1 MKNIIKQLWL
11 VTSLILA
18 ASLILL
24 MSDRGQRIG
33 HSDRKAG
40 SYPSIAIMQIS
51 STTLLDSHVA
61 GVLDRLE
68 EKGYRS
74 ADGKN
79 IHLFNPQGDYSTA
92 NAIAREIVNNPYD
105 IVITSSTTAL
115 QIFSKANTAVQK
127 THVFGAVTDPYGA
140 GVGITGPEPDQHPPY
155 LAGVGTFQPV
165 KNTIRIAFEM
175 NPGLKRLGVVWNPG
189 EQCSEACLKEARE
202 ICRELGI
209 ELIEAI
215 ATNTSE
221 VSDALR
227 SVIAKNVDAIWIGG
241 DTVANASM
249 GLIINLA
256 AQAGIPVFSNDPMD
270 ADKGALFGLGADY
283 FTVGQYTADIAVAIL
298 EGRKASTFR
307 IENVIPEKL
316 GFNQTVLANLKG
328 KWKMT
333 MTVQKLLLKQQAS
346 LAGQRLEPEP
356 GQAYRVGLS
365 YIVPAPVFEI
375 AIRGFRDG
383 LKDLGFIENENLEL
397 ILQHANGDMSFL
409 PQATANLV
417 QQKPDILVAMSTPC
431 LSSAIAHSDGL
442 KIAFGIVS
450 APLEAGA
457 GKSFEKHLP
466 NVTGIV
472 QLIPSE
478 ELFEWTTKLFPKVK
492 RIGALY
498 NPSEANSAKEVLDLE
513 KILNRLD
520 LKLIK
525 VAIYN
530 TSEIPENIRAL
541 LAKNVDL
548 VFAMA
553 DNTVANGMPAMVKAC
568 EQQGVPIIA
577 EDIALMGTGAIISC
591 APGPYSDGRDLAEL
605 TARILLGESPAD
617 IPIVPGK
624 KNELTLDLAALE
636 KAGSIVPLDLLK
648 RADVF
653 FNIRSEA
660 KTPVKIVLV
669 NLIENT
675 SLLQAIDGV
684 KAALS
689 EMGLQEGSDFVLKQY
704 CAQGDMSQLS
714 QILDRVQMDKP
725 AALITVT
732 TPVFIAA
739 VKKNFDFPLIFT
751 VASDPEK
758 LGLFKTGRPN
768 NVCGIHDDPPVDQV
782 LAMAKKYDPALGSV
796 GIIYDASQMN
806 ALISV
811 EKLRKAGLDQH
822 INILETT
829 VTTVSDLSVA
839 TQSVIQR
846 GARALIISADNLVTT
861 GFPAI
866 HKVAQGAGIPIYVTN
881 IDLIEKG
888 AAGGVGDNYFD
899 WGRQSG
905 QLAVR
910 VLAGVAPSDLPII
923 PTQENIR
930 VEQKTRSA
938 SVTRSKPFKLRIVLY
953 SETEFAERCRD
964 GLIDGINKAGYTEGR
979 DYLLT
984 TYNAQGD
991 MSTLSSIMTT
1001 VKSDHVDLLMVVSTP
1016 TLQAALRQAGEQTR
1030 IVFTGVGD
1038 GVKAG
1043 AGKSETD
1050 HLPNVTGISTRSAF
1064 DGMARIIKKTL
1075 PDARR
1080 VGTLFTPGEINSV
1093 LYKDWFK
1100 EALEKEGLELVA
1112 VPVSSST
1119 DVAQSAIELCG
1130 KKIHV
1135 LGQVVDNLTRP
1146 GFALIARKAADNNLP
1161 VYVFDSDQMKYGGVV
1176 CLARDYYDAGL
1187 EAAEKAIR
1195 ILKGENPK
1203 DIPFNNTRSEK
1214 LILNPVL
1221 AKKYKLRI
1229 STELM
1234 DKATIYSPKE
1244 QQDNP

>member
-11 VTSLILA
+11 VISLILV
-18 ASLILL
+18 ASFILL
-24 MSDRGQRIG
+24 VSDREQRLG
-33 HSDRKAG
+33 HGKQSAQ
-40 SYPSIAIMQIS
+40 SFPSIAIMQIS

-68 EKGYRS
+68 EKGYRA

-79 IHLFNPQGDYSTA
+79 IHLFNPQGDYATA
-92 NAIAREIVNNPYD
+92 NAIAREIVNSPYD

-115 QIFSKANTAVQK
+115 QVFSKVNISVQK

-140 GVGITGPEPDQHPPY
+140 GVGISGPEPDQHPPY
-155 LAGVGTFQPV
+155 IAGVGTFQPV
-165 KNTIRIAFEM
+165 KTAISLAYEM

-189 EQCSEACLKEARE
+189 EQCSEACLNEARG
-202 ICRELGI
+202 ICKELGI
-209 ELIEAI
+209 ELVEAV
-215 ATNTSE
+215 AVNTSE
-221 VSDALR
+221 VSDAAR
-227 SVIAKNVDAIWIGG
+227 SLIAKNVDAIWIGG
-241 DTVANASM
+241 DTVAMASI

-256 AQAGIPVFSNDPMD
+256 KQAGIPVITNDPMD
-270 ADKGALFGLGADY
+270 AEKGALFGLGADY
-283 FTVGQYTADIAVAIL
+283 HTVGQYTADIAVAIM
-298 EGRKASTFR
+298 EGQKASAFR
-307 IENVIPEKL
+307 IENVIPEQL
-316 GFNQTVLANLKG
+316 NLNREVLTSLKNR
-328 KWKMT
+328 WKMT
-333 MTVQKLLLKQQAS
+333 PSVRKLLARQAIQPAEKQ
-346 LAGQRLEPEP
+346 LAPEP
-356 GQAYRVGLS
+356 GKTYRVGLS

-375 AIRGFRDG
+375 AIRGFEDG
-383 LKDLGFIENENLEL
+383 LEDLGFINGENLEL
-397 ILQHANGDMSFL
+397 ITQHANGDMSFL
-409 PQATANLV
+409 SQSTTNLI
-417 QQKPDILVAMSTPC
+417 QRNPDILVAMSTPS

-442 KIAFGIVS
+442 NIAFGIVS

-457 GKSFEKHLP
+457 GKSFDDHLP
-466 NVTGIV
+466 HVTGIV
-472 QLIPSE
+472 QLIPTE
-478 ELFEWTTKLFPKVK
+478 ELFEWTLKFFPEAK

-498 NPSEANSAKEVLDLE
+498 NPSEANSAKEIVDLK
-513 KILNRLD
+513 KILDRMD
-520 LKLIK
+520 LKLVK
-525 VAIYN
+525 VAVYN
-530 TSEIPENIRAL
+530 TSEIPENIRGL

-548 VFAMA
+548 VFSMA

-568 EQQGVPIIA
+568 EQQRVPIIA

-605 TARILLGESPAD
+605 TARILLGESPGD

-624 KNELTLDLAALE
+624 KNELTLDLLALK
-636 KAGSIVPLDLLK
+636 KAGIIAPVDLLK

-653 FNIRSEA
+653 FNIRSET
-660 KTPVKIVLV
+660 KTPAKIVLV
-669 NLIENT
+669 NLIENA

-684 KAALS
+684 ETALF
-689 EMGLQEGSDFVLKQY
+689 EMGLRAGKDFTLKKY

-725 AALITVT
+725 DALITVT

-758 LGLFKTGRPN
+758 LGLFKIGRPN

-782 LAMAKKYDPALGSV
+782 LAMAKKYDPALGAV

-811 EKLRKAGLDQH
+811 EKLRKAGVNQH
-822 INILETT
+822 INILEAT
-829 VTTVSDLSVA
+829 VTTVSDLPMA

-846 GARALIISADNLVTT
+846 GARALIISADNLATT
-861 GFPAI
+861 GFPTI

-910 VLAGVAPSDLPII
+910 VLAGVSPSELPIMS
-923 PTQENIR
+923 TQENIR
-930 VEQKTRSA
+930 VEPKTRLA
-938 SVTRSKPFKLRIVLY
+938 SVTRSEPFKLRIVLY

-964 GLIDGINKAGYTEGR
+964 GLIDGIKQAGYTEGR
-979 DYLLT
+979 DYQLT

-1016 TLQAALRQAGEQTR
+1016 TLQAALRQAGEQTK

-1043 AGKSETD
+1043 AGKSEAD

-1080 VGTLFTPGEINSV
+1080 IGTLFTPGEINSV

-1100 EALEKEGLELVA
+1100 EALEKEGLVLVA
-1112 VPVSSST
+1112 VPVSSSA
-1119 DVAQSAIELCG
+1119 DVAQSAIELCS

-1146 GFALIARKAADNNLP
+1146 GFALIARKAAENNLP
-1161 VYVFDSDQMKYGGVV
+1161 VYVFDSDQMKYGGVI

-1187 EAAEKAIR
+1187 EAAEKAVR

-1203 DIPFNNTRSEK
+1203 DIPFNNTQSEK
-1214 LILNPVL
+1214 LILNPEL
-1221 AKKYKLRI
+1221 AEKYKLRL
-1229 STELM
+1229 SKELM
-1234 DKATIYSPKE
+1234 EKATIYTPK
-1244 QQDNP
+1244 

>member
-11 VTSLILA
+11 VISLILA
-18 ASLILL
+18 ASFILL
-24 MSDRGQRIG
+24 MSDREQRSG
-33 HSDRKAG
+33 HRKQSAQ
-40 SYPSIAIMQIS
+40 SFPSIAIMQIS

-68 EKGYRS
+68 EKGYR
-74 ADGKN
+74 APDGKN

-92 NAIAREIVNNPYD
+92 NTIARDIVNSPYD

-115 QIFSKANTAVQK
+115 QVFSKANTVVQK

-140 GVGITGPEPDQHPPY
+140 GVGITGPEPGQHPPY

-165 KNTIRIAFEM
+165 KNTIRIAYEM

-202 ICRELGI
+202 ICWELGI

-221 VSDALR
+221 VSEAVR

-241 DTVANASM
+241 DTVANASI

-256 AQAGIPVFSNDPMD
+256 TQVGIPVFSNDPLD
-270 ADKGALFGLGADY
+270 VEKGALFGLGANY
-283 FTVGQYTADIAVAIL
+283 FTVGQYTADIAIAIL

-307 IENVIPEKL
+307 IENVIPEQL

-333 MTVQKLLLKQQAS
+333 PTVQKLLDSQTIKPAENQI
-346 LAGQRLEPEP
+346 EPEP
-356 GQAYRVGLS
+356 GKTYRVGLS

-375 AIRGFRDG
+375 AIKGFRDG
-383 LKDLGFIENENLEL
+383 LRDLGFIENENLEL

-417 QQKPDILVAMSTPC
+417 QLKPDILVAMSTPC
-431 LSSAIAHSDGL
+431 LSSAIAYSDGL
-442 KIAFGIVS
+442 NIAFGIVS
-450 APLEAGA
+450 APLESGA
-457 GKSFEKHLP
+457 GKSFENHLP

-472 QLIPSE
+472 QLIPTE
-478 ELFEWTTKLFPKVK
+478 ELFESATKLFPKAK

-498 NPSEANSAKEVLDLE
+498 NPSEANSAKEILDLE
-513 KILNRLD
+513 NILDRSG
-520 LKLIK
+520 LKLVK
-525 VAIYN
+525 VAVYN

-568 EQQGVPIIA
+568 EQQQVPIIA

-624 KNELTLDLAALE
+624 KNELTLDLLALK
-636 KAGSIVPLDLLK
+636 KAGSIAPVDLLK

-653 FNIRSEA
+653 FNIRPEA
-660 KTPVKIVLV
+660 KTPAKIVMV
-669 NLIENT
+669 NLVENT

-684 KAALS
+684 ETAFS
-689 EMGLQEGSDFVLKQY
+689 EMGLQEGRDFTLKKY

-725 AALITVT
+725 DALITVT

-758 LGLFKTGRPN
+758 LGLFKTGRPT

-782 LAMAKKYDPALGSV
+782 LAMAKKYDPALSSV

-811 EKLRKAGLDQH
+811 EKLRKAGMDQH
-822 INILETT
+822 INILEAT
-829 VTTVSDLSVA
+829 VTTVSDLPMA
-839 TQSVIQR
+839 TQSIIQR
-846 GARALIISADNLVTT
+846 GARALIISADNLATT

-888 AAGGVGDNYFD
+888 AAGGVGDNYLN

-905 QLAVR
+905 ELAVR
-910 VLAGVAPSDLPII
+910 VLAGVFPSELPIR

-930 VEQKTRSA
+930 VEPKTRSA
-938 SVTRSKPFKLRIVLY
+938 SVTRSEPFKLRIVLY

-964 GLIDGINKAGYTEGR
+964 GLIDGIKQAGYMEER
-979 DYLLT
+979 DYQLT
-984 TYNAQGD
+984 AYNAQGD

-1001 VKSDHVDLLMVVSTP
+1001 VKSDRVDLLMVVSTP
-1016 TLQAALRQAGEQTR
+1016 TLQAALRQAGEETK

-1064 DGMARIIKKTL
+1064 DGMARIIRKTL

-1093 LYKDWFK
+1093 LYKNWFK

-1112 VPVSSST
+1112 VPVSSSA
-1119 DVAQSAIELCG
+1119 DVAQSAIELCS
-1130 KKIHV
+1130 KDIHV

-1146 GFALIARKAADNNLP
+1146 GFALIARKAAENNLP
-1161 VYVFDSDQMKYGGVV
+1161 VYVFDSDQMKYGGAI

-1187 EAAEKAIR
+1187 EAAEKAVR
-1195 ILKGENPK
+1195 IFKGEHPK
-1203 DIPFNNTRSEK
+1203 DIPFNNTQSEK

-1221 AKKYKLRI
+1221 AEKYKLRI
-1229 STELM
+1229 SKELM
-1234 DKATIYSPKE
+1234 EKATIYSPKK
-1244 QQDNP
+1244 